1 MELLPISALQH
12 LLYCE
17 RQCALIHVE
26 QVWAENRFTAEGNVM
41 HEKAHDGPDELKAGV
56 RIVRGLAVK
65 SEVLGLSGQ
74 CDVVEFHRS
83 AGVPPSQGG
92 PLSPLSGELI
102 LPVEYKR
109 GKPKAHRADEV
120 QLCAQGLCLEE
131 MFGSCVRQDVES
143 PAGSQDVESR
153 CACPGVEPPDHLLAQ
168 AATIREG
175 RLFYGQT
182 RRRMDV
188 IFDEELRALTV
199 EAARR
204 LHELIDSRETPPA
217 VYEERKCDACS
228 LIELCMP
235 QAMRF
240 QKGAGAWFQRQMADL
255 AGPRSG
261 WREPAEHLTEDS
273 HLPLQKTP

>member
-1 MELLPISALQH
+1 MDLLPISALQH

-41 HEKAHDGPDELKAGV
+41 HEKAHEGPDELKAGM

-65 SEVLGLSGQ
+65 SEALGLSGQ
-74 CDVVEFHRS
+74 CDVVEFS
-83 AGVPPSQGG
+83 SSGILPDPGG
-92 PLSPLSGELI
+92 TGMLPVSSPAAPLYDRI

-120 QLCAQGLCLEE
+120 QLCAQALCLEE

-143 PAGSQDVESR
+143 R
-153 CACPGVEPPDHLLAQ
+153 CACQGVEPPDHLLAQ
-168 AATIREG
+168 AATMHILEG

-188 IFDEELRALTV
+188 VFDDELRALTV
-199 EAARR
+199 ETTRR

-217 VYEERKCDACS
+217 VYEERKCEACS

-240 QKGAGAWFQRQMADL
+240 QKGAGAWFERQMAAL
-255 AGPRSG
+255 GESSPVAPQL
-261 WREPAEHLTEDS
+261 EPPHGHELHSNSATL
-273 HLPLQKTP
+273 

>member
-1 MELLPISALQH
+1 MDLLPISALQH

-41 HEKAHDGPDELKAGV
+41 HEKAHDGPDEMKAGV
-56 RIVRGLAVK
+56 RISRGLDVK
-65 SEVLGLSGQ
+65 SEALGLSGQ

-83 AGVPPSQGG
+83 AGVPPASGSV
-92 PLSPLSGELI
+92 PLPHETI
-102 LPVEYKR
+102 LPIEYKR

-120 QLCAQGLCLEE
+120 QLCAQALCLEE
-131 MFGSCVRQDVES
+131 MQRVAI
-143 PAGSQDVESR
+143 P
-153 CACPGVEPPDHLLAQ
+153 
-168 AATIREG
+168 EG

-188 IFDEELRALTV
+188 IFDEELRALTA
-199 EAARR
+199 ETARR

-217 VYEERKCDACS
+217 VYEARKCDACS

-235 QAMRF
+235 NAMRF
-240 QKGAGAWFQRQMADL
+240 QKGAGAWFERQMEGL
-255 AGPRSG
+255 A
-261 WREPAEHLTEDS
+261 EP
-273 HLPLQKTP
+273 P